1 MEWVMASRTL
11 ARNHLSNLANKGRF
25 GDTEIRSVD
34 GQPSHVNKIEAN
46 LIDMYGSQGESLT
59 KALGTGDINP
69 ETGMKEYP
77 FPFLIAAAVV
87 GAGVGLYGAAKGA
100 KESKQQ
106 GSFDEQAGFQGIQ
119 QIKESEDLLEK
130 NFEAQ
135 RQASFQDYTM
145 ATENLSAKTGIEIED
160 LNKST
165 ETLIEKSG
173 MRQTAG
179 VTERKSTMWDRIETG
194 FGLGSDSLTANFAK
208 SMGELEGGYESEK
221 ARLKSEKLRFDNMIR
236 LGRERQRGLL
246 G

>member
-1 MEWVMASRTL
+1 MAGRSL
-11 ARNHLSNLANKGRF
+11 ARNHLSSLANKGRF
-25 GDTEIRSVD
+25 GDTEIAESKFVEP
-34 GQPSHVNKIEAN
+34 GALWHVTEGEKKAMN
-46 LIDMYGSQGESLT
+46 MYGQEGEQMVDAVGS
-59 KALGTGDINP
+59 GTINP
-69 ETGMKEYP
+69 DTGLEEK
-77 FPFLIAAAVV
+77 FPWLIAAAVV
-87 GAGVGLYGAAKGA
+87 GAGIGLYGAAKGA

>member
-1 MEWVMASRTL
+1 MAGKTL
-11 ARNHLSNLANKGRF
+11 ARNHLSSLANKGRF
-25 GDTEIRSVD
+25 GDTEIAKSKFVEP
-34 GQPSHVNKIEAN
+34 GALWHVTEGEKKAMN
-46 LIDMYGSQGESLT
+46 MYGQEGEQMVDAVGS
-59 KALGTGDINP
+59 GTINP
-69 ETGMKEYP
+69 DTGLEEK
-77 FPFLIAAAVV
+77 FPWLIAAAVV
-87 GAGVGLYGAAKGA
+87 GAGIGLYGAAKGA

>member
-1 MEWVMASRTL
+1 MAGRSL
-11 ARNHLSNLANKGRF
+11 ARNHLSSLANKGRF
-25 GDTEIRSVD
+25 GDTEIAESKFVEP
-34 GQPSHVNKIEAN
+34 GALWHVTEGEKKAMN
-46 LIDMYGSQGESLT
+46 MYGQEGEQMVDAVGS
-59 KALGTGDINP
+59 GTINP
-69 ETGMKEYP
+69 DTGLEEK
-77 FPFLIAAAVV
+77 FPFLIAAAVI

-208 SMGELEGGYESEK
+208 SMGDLEGGYESEK
-221 ARLKSEKLRFDNMIR
+221 ARLKSEKLRFNNMR
-236 LGRERQRGLL
+236 KLGMERQKGMF

>member
-1 MEWVMASRTL
+1 MASRTL
-11 ARNHLSNLANKGRF
+11 ARNHLSSLANKGRF
-25 GDTEIRSVD
+25 GDTEIAESKFVEP
-34 GQPSHVNKIEAN
+34 GALWHVTEGEKKAMS
-46 LIDMYGSQGESLT
+46 MYGKEGEQMVDAVGS
-59 KALGTGDINP
+59 GTINP
-69 ETGMKEYP
+69 DTGLEEK
-77 FPFLIAAAVV
+77 FPWLIAAAVV
-87 GAGVGLYGAAKGA
+87 GAGIGLYGAAKGA

>member
-1 MEWVMASRTL
+1 MAGRSL
-11 ARNHLSNLANKGRF
+11 ARNHLSSLANKGRF
-25 GDTEIRSVD
+25 GDTEIAESKFVEP
-34 GQPSHVNKIEAN
+34 GALWHVTEGEKKAMN
-46 LIDMYGSQGESLT
+46 MYGQEGEQMVDAVGS
-59 KALGTGDINP
+59 GTINP
-69 ETGMKEYP
+69 DTGLEEK
-77 FPFLIAAAVV
+77 FPFLIAAAVI

-236 LGRERQRGLL
+236 LGRERQKGLF

>member
-1 MEWVMASRTL
+1 MAGRSL
-11 ARNHLSNLANKGRF
+11 ARNHLSSLANKGRF
-25 GDTEIRSVD
+25 GDTEIAESKFVEP
-34 GQPSHVNKIEAN
+34 GALWHVTEGEKKAMN
-46 LIDMYGSQGESLT
+46 MYGQEGEQMVDAVGS
-59 KALGTGDINP
+59 GTINP
-69 ETGMKEYP
+69 DTGLEEK

-106 GSFDEQAGFQGIQ
+106 GSFDERAGFQGIQ
-119 QIKESEDLLEK
+119 QIKESEDLLDK
-130 NFEAQ
+130 NFDAQ

-236 LGRERQRGLL
+236 LGRERQKGLF